1 MVKLL
6 KDGQSQILVFIFEDD
21 LWKDNKEIGN
31 NVCLWE
37 REQNRGKIYFFL
49 ILYPFVPFEFLTV

>member
-37 REQNRGKIYFFL
+37 REHNRGKIYFF
-49 ILYPFVPFEFLTV
+49 

>member
-6 KDGQSQILVFIFEDD
+6 KDGQSQIFVFIFEDD

-37 REQNRGKIYFFL
+37 REQNRGKIYFF
-49 ILYPFVPFEFLTV
+49 